1 LLEPV
6 SSLGL
11 WARQNRSAIAAAR
24 QRFDAATHDR

>member
-11 WARQNRSAIAAAR
+11 WARQHRSAIEIAR
-24 QRFDAATHDR
+24 RRFDAAAQGS